1 MTIDLEAAL
10 ASIKMDTLNM
20 YTLYFTKRKIGS
32 TTSANYMRE
41 SLKALDI
48 YIGILEY
55 YTNIDESLS
64 AITEDEIKN
73 VVEAAVTLIKTY
85 NSIYYE

>member
-20 YTLYFTKRKIGS
+20 YTLYFNKRKIGS
-32 TTSANYMRE
+32 NTSANYMRE